1 MSPKLLLIN
10 PTMMD
15 GGRRRPHGG
24 GTTTLEPLA
33 LAAVAALTPPHWDV
47 RIVDEVLE
55 EIPADFAPDLVGL
68 SSLTVTAPRAYKV
81 AQRYRDE
88 GVPVVMGGVHA
99 TLMPEEA
106 GRFVDVVFQGEAE
119 GAWPQVIRDLET
131 GSLRPRY
138 LGRAETLAGMPIPR
152 REPYGRRYFVQLVSG
167 SRGCRYRC
175 EFCSLWKM
183 EAGRFRMRPPREV
196 MDELETVS
204 SRRPILFTD
213 ENVYGDREWALALF
227 QGMVDRGIRRRYSV
241 QASMDIADDEQVLD
255 AMSRSGCLILSVGF
269 ESLSETSLRQ
279 MRKGVNLRIGVPHYR
294 EKVQRIHAHGML
306 SAGTFVFGFDGDGP
320 DVFERTADFVLEAG
334 IDLAHFAIL
343 TPLPGT
349 DLFDRLA
356 REDRLLYTRFPADYA
371 RYDQVTAVFRPHR
384 MTPEQLEEGL
394 RRTAQSLGSLGVAA
408 RRAWGTWRTIK
419 DPLVAV
425 LALVWNRT
433 GLFGRIMAG

>member
-1 MSPKLLLIN
+1 
-10 PTMMD
+10 
-15 GGRRRPHGG
+15 
-24 GTTTLEPLA
+24 
-33 LAAVAALTPPHWDV
+33 
-47 RIVDEVLE
+47 
-55 EIPADFAPDLVGL
+55 
-68 SSLTVTAPRAYKV
+68 
-81 AQRYRDE
+81 
-88 GVPVVMGGVHA
+88 
-99 TLMPEEA
+99 
-106 GRFVDVVFQGEAE
+106 
-119 GAWPQVIRDLET
+119 
-131 GSLRPRY
+131 
-138 LGRAETLAGMPIPR
+138 
-152 REPYGRRYFVQLVSG
+152 
-167 SRGCRYRC
+167 
-175 EFCSLWKM
+175 
-183 EAGRFRMRPPREV
+183 